1 MVKTRGSG
9 SRTVNRGMKLLE
21 NMIKYCIYSGFL
33 DGIPRPL
40 SLLIVAN
47 TSRAKSST
55 VVMFDALGVRI
66 LNDVTA
72 FGLER
77 LIKAMTDKERET
89 THHFIIPDLER
100 ISGRGKTVKREFLAT
115 MRILEEEG
123 LTEKITGKIHLS
135 LEKPFQAGFICATT
149 PEDLGD
155 RRSIFR
161 SLSWLNRRL
170 IFTYEYS
177 DQMMAKVLEFI
188 EEENHIA
195 KKRVLIK
202 REEKASVVLPRHYA
216 RKLTYYAR
224 FLGMRYDK
232 FARGP
237 PKDFP
242 KRQGRE
248 SGIRPKENL
257 MTLLKSIALYNGRTR
272 VNEEDFDEFRR
283 LWRYINF
290 KFNYFKLD
298 AHAEQK

>member
-1 MVKTRGSG
+1 MEP
-9 SRTVNRGMKLLE
+9 LE
-21 NMIKYCIYSGFL
+21 DMIKYCIFSGFL

-47 TSRAKSST
+47 TFRAKSNT
-55 VVMFDALGVRI
+55 AVMFDALGVRI
-66 LNDVTA
+66 INDVTA

-77 LIKAMTDKERET
+77 LINGMTDEERET
-89 THHFIIPDLER
+89 IHHFIIPDLER

-135 LEKPFQAGFICATT
+135 LEKPFQVGFICATT

-177 DQMMAKVLEFI
+177 DQILANVLEFI
-188 EEENHIA
+188 EEEDHITR
-195 KKRVLIK
+195 KRVLIK
-202 REEKASVVLPRHYA
+202 REEKAIVVLPRYYA
-216 RKLTYYAR
+216 RKLTFYAR
-224 FLGMRYDK
+224 ALGMRYDK
-232 FARGP
+232 FARQP
-237 PKDFP
+237 PEGFL

-248 SGIRPKENL
+248 SGIRIKENL

-272 VNEEDFDEFRR
+272 VNKEDFNEFRR
-283 LWRYINF
+283 LWRYMNF

-298 AHAEQK
+298 DTIDVVEE